1 MDTKNAIEVLMR
13 TQGYGGYILGCD
25 EVGRGPLAGPA
36 TVACVCFPAN
46 LDQTTPLFA
55 DLDDSKKLSARK
67 RDSLVDRIQS
77 AAAAYCIVDMTPQEI
92 DTYNILQACLLGMKR
107 ACQTVI
113 EKLGNPDNAQIHVI
127 VDGNRLIP
135 DLPWVQTA
143 YVKGDGRSWSIA
155 AASILA
161 KVHRDALMVEYD
173 AVYPGY
179 GFAQNVG
186 YPTAAHRKALAEL
199 GPTPIHRRSFKVK
212 GE

>member
-46 LDQTTPLFA
+46 LDQTTPLFT

-113 EKLGNPDNAQIHVI
+113 EKRGNPDNAQIHVI
-127 VDGNRLIP
+127 VDIGAREAA
-135 DLPWVQTA
+135 VQN
-143 YVKGDGRSWSIA
+143 
-155 AASILA
+155 
-161 KVHRDALMVEYD
+161 
-173 AVYPGY
+173 GY
-179 GFAQNVG
+179 GVCLLLHRQRVG
-186 YPTAAHRKALAEL
+186 CFLHIRFGKLEGMNREILIGGIRHKRAEQ
-199 GPTPIHRRSFKVK
+199 R
-212 GE
+212 